1 MSTDSDNHPDNIEAA
16 RPAAAPQPSWRWPSR
31 APIGRLGYRLLLRPT
46 SFEQPLGGSRAASTE
61 PDEYM
66 PQTSRVRRF
75 SLPELANERVDDAIS
90 SFLSGP
96 EHRRGRREPAAIVDA
111 GTNGSNGFG
120 ALETRIAWMEALRRE
135 AARSVRYRR
144 PAAVMVIAGVVT
156 SDTRDANGW
165 LTRMAGPIAH
175 AIHRGIR
182 ETDLATRTGDARF
195 QVLLT
200 ETTAREARHVA
211 ERVVHDCQVWLQAV
225 QAPLAVRA
233 ASAGTAPD
241 TTLEMA
247 LEQAL
252 HKVEAARSS

>member
-1 MSTDSDNHPDNIEAA
+1 
-16 RPAAAPQPSWRWPSR
+16 
-31 APIGRLGYRLLLRPT
+31 
-46 SFEQPLGGSRAASTE
+46 
-61 PDEYM
+61 M

-75 SLPELANERVDDAIS
+75 SLPDLADERVDDAIT

-96 EHRRGRREPAAIVDA
+96 EHRRGRREPAAEVQP
-111 GTNGSNGFG
+111 GSNGANAFG
-120 ALETRIAWMEALRRE
+120 ALENRIAWMEALRRE

-144 PAAVMVIAGVVT
+144 AAAIMVIAGVAT
-156 SDTRDANGW
+156 ADTREASAW
-165 LTRMAGPIAH
+165 LARMAGPIAH

-182 ETDLATRTGDARF
+182 DTDLVTRTGDARF

-225 QAPLAVRA
+225 QAPLSVRA

-241 TTLEMA
+241 TTLEQA

-252 HKVEAARSS
+252 HKLDPARSA